1 MIRIGLTTLCLW
13 TSIAAAFGD
22 EASRADQKNDSKPPT
37 TTAPTEVPDAIQELQ
52 SKVVN
57 DMQSKL
63 KALQS
68 ISDSDPQAETKYSSR
83 GDAQMFLGEFSQAV
97 SDYEAMVRVEP
108 ATDPSHWR
116 LGIAY
121 FFAGK
126 YEQAAGQFDKYHSFD
141 NVDRENGIWRFLSHY
156 RASGAE
162 KARQELLKYEKDDRP
177 PFPEVYRLFDG
188 SLTPEQVLAAIPED
202 LPLNEK
208 QSRLFYSHL
217 YIGMLQVVEGKRDA
231 ARESLEKAINNPWP
245 QRAGY
250 GPNYMWHVA
259 RLQYYELLK

>member
-13 TSIAAAFGD
+13 ISTTSAFGD

-208 QSRLFYSHL
+208 QSACSILIFTSACCRSWKANAMLPGNHWKRRSTTL
-217 YIGMLQVVEGKRDA
+217 GPSEPVTDRTICGMWQD
-231 ARESLEKAINNPWP
+231 SSTTNC
-245 QRAGY
+245 
-250 GPNYMWHVA
+250 
-259 RLQYYELLK
+259 